1 MTADLKQS
9 DLELSDSEQSWIRR
23 FHTPA
28 HGVVRSGEKPL
39 VVFLP
44 HAGGSASYFHPL
56 SAALADRCEAVCV
69 QYPGRQDRR
78 REPLID
84 SIPEIANQ
92 LVPVLEGLGSRPLIL
107 FGHSM
112 GASVAF
118 ELARALAG
126 EPDSGEQVR
135 VAGLIVSARG
145 APSIVRNFGI
155 HRLDDDGLV
164 AEVRALA
171 GTSAEVL
178 VDDELIR
185 MVLPAIRND
194 YRAAERYVWG
204 GGPPIAVAIVGMT
217 GQRDPRVRPEDLDGW
232 AEHTDGGFDLTVLP
246 GGHFYLTEQ
255 VERTASVIA
264 GAVDRFMSGGR

>member
-1 MTADLKQS
+1 MTVGTVNAN
-9 DLELSDSEQSWIRR
+9 LEESWIRR
-23 FHTPA
+23 FHPPS

-39 VVFLP
+39 VVLLP

-78 REPLID
+78 KEALID
-84 SIPEIANQ
+84 SIPEIARQ
-92 LVPVLEGLGSRPLIL
+92 LVPVLEGLGTRPLIL

-118 ELARALAG
+118 ELARALSTGAAL
-126 EPDSGEQVR
+126 PSGGSVR

-194 YRAAERYVWG
+194 YRAAERYVFDG
-204 GGPPIAVAIVGMT
+204 GSPIGIPIVGMT

-232 AEHTDGGFDLTVLP
+232 AEHTDAGFDLIVLP
-246 GGHFYLTEQ
+246 GGHFYLTEH
-255 VERTASVIA
+255 VEITASVIVDS
-264 GAVDRFMSGGR
+264 VDRFVGGRQ